1 MRDRAVV
8 ARKAHNLEVT
18 GSSPVPATKIYIKV
32 KAFLIIFGL
41 IIISAFAAFASN
53 HITKQTKKIKDP
65 KVKEE
70 DI

>member
-1 MRDRAVV
+1 
-8 ARKAHNLEVT
+8 
-18 GSSPVPATKIYIKV
+18 V

-65 KVKEE
+65 KEKEE